1 MQLINLLVGGPTAEW
16 PAALKHRQ
24 IVGPWIGADRGNLR
38 LLKLGIIPQL
48 AIGDF
53 DSMTHQEFMGMKNQV
68 PELRIFDTHKDNTDT
83 ELALKIALDHF
94 HARHIHIYGATG
106 GRIDHFLSNLFM
118 VLEPRFRK
126 FAERVILIDRKNT
139 ISFYLPGRHR
149 IDKEPDKKYLAFIPL
164 GGMHVSLSHV
174 EYPLDHHGIG
184 FPRSYSSNEFIGNY
198 AKFNFDRNVMCVIQ
212 SKD

>member
-1 MQLINLLVGGPTAEW
+1 MKLINLLVGGPTAEW
-16 PAALKHRQ
+16 PQALKKGQ
-24 IVGPWIGADRGNLR
+24 IKGPWIGADRGNLR
-38 LLKLGIIPQL
+38 LIKLGIDPMV

-53 DSMTHQEFMGMKNQV
+53 DSMN
-68 PELRIFDTHKDNTDT
+68 PNELKLVKQHVKDVRSFDTHKDFTDT
-83 ELALKIALDHF
+83 ELLLMAAIRDYDPELI
-94 HARHIHIYGATG
+94 RIYGATG

-126 FAERVILIDRKNT
+126 YAERIKMIDDKNA
-139 ISFYLPGRHR
+139 IGFYLPGSHV
-149 IDKEPDKKYLAFIPL
+149 IDKEPDKKYLAFVPL

-174 EYPLDHHGIG
+174 EYPFDHHWIG

-198 AKFNFDRNVMCVIQ
+198 AKFSFDQNIMCVIQ